1 MAGWRVGFAVGNA
14 SVIEA
19 LNLYQDHM
27 YVSLFKAVQDAAA
40 AALLSDQACVQEQN
54 ERYEKGGMHGSAR
67 SAISAGMRMLRKDLF
82 RLDACSRRLYI

>member
-40 AALLSDQACVQEQN
+40 VALLSDQACVKEQN
-54 ERYEKGGMHGSAR
+54 ERYEKGGMYGFVR
-67 SAISAGMRMLRKDLF
+67 SAKSVGTRMLRKVLF
-82 RLDACSRRLYI
+82 RLDACP